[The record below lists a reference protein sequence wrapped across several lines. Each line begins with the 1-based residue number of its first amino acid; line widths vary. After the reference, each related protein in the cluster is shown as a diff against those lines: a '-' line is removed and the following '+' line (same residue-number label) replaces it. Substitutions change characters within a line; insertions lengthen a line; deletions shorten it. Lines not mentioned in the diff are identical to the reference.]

1 MLIVWLGQEA
11 IYSGTM
17 MTRMLVTNGE
27 KDVFKRVLT
36 AGNIDFVFADH
47 RPQLIRSAFLKSHY
61 THHAK
66 QPASL
71 GCVYITTKEYC
82 LSITAEDFLSNH
94 NFDDAGRMSGKD
106 IFFNSGEFPTRGI
119 LEVRRSDLLS
129 KAIVYTCIHYMR
141 KSTPTAQE
149 LMVVCDP
156 SDSISGCLSPML
168 SILNSLAHVHVLLV
182 NKNWSMIPT
191 LELCNY
197 AIIMSVAL
205 RRAASVLFVPHHV
218 PTDVGECF
226 KDKLAFMRFMG
237 LSLTSS
243 EKNKVRGTDMSDK
256 SEGDGAPEAE
266 AKNMYHNIIPQT
278 SDRIAISSFDDLHAY
293 GYCVDVI
300 FIILSLLNRDN
311 LAHLCLHMSTGSAFS
326 VTGQTCAMGTLHVS
340 YSAHKTALNVAREV
354 VSSVK
359 ALSGGSYA
367 IISHHAFC
375 ISDTA
380 DRWRSDL
387 EKVFQF
393 LVPNIDRQQRKTV
406 PGPFALSVFIQP
418 NITGKTPL
426 MSEICFYA
434 SCGSIFTDILYFIT
448 EKVRSAIQTNGC
460 GIFDLTFLL
469 ACCSY
474 LSQLRLDLEC
484 MQK

>member
-11 IYSGTM
+11 IYTGTM
-17 MTRMLVTNGE
+17 LTRMLVTNGKKE
-27 KDVFKRVLT
+27 LFKRVLT
-36 AGNIDFVFADH
+36 AGSIDFIFADY

-61 THHAK
+61 THRTG
-66 QPASL
+66 QPAML

-82 LSITAEDFLSNH
+82 LSITAEDFLSSH
-94 NFDDAGRMSGKD
+94 NLDDAGRMSGKD
-106 IFFNSGEFPTRGI
+106 IFINSGEFPTRGI

-156 SDSISGCLSPML
+156 SDSVSGCLGPML
-168 SILNSLAHVHVLLV
+168 SVLHSLIRVNVLLV
-182 NKNWSMIPT
+182 NKSWSMIPT

-197 AIIMSVAL
+197 AIVMSVAL
-205 RRAASVLFVPHHV
+205 RQAASVLFVPHHV

-226 KDKLAFMRFMG
+226 KDKLALMKFMG
-237 LSLTSS
+237 IGMAPS
-243 EKNKVRGTDMSDK
+243 NKDKARDIDIHDESD
-256 SEGDGAPEAE
+256 GNTAAE
-266 AKNMYHNIIPQT
+266 AKSMYRNIIPQK
-278 SDRIAISSFDDLHAY
+278 SDRLTISSFDDLQAY
-293 GYCVDVI
+293 GYCFDVI
-300 FIILSLLNRDN
+300 LIILSLLNQNN
-311 LAHLCLHMSTGSAFS
+311 LSHICLHMSTGSAFS
-326 VTGQTCAMGTLHVS
+326 VTGQTCAMGTLHIS

-354 VSSVK
+354 VGSVK

-380 DRWRSDL
+380 DRWRDDL

-393 LVPNIDRQQRKTV
+393 LVPNINRQQRKTV
-406 PGPFALSVFIQP
+406 PGSFTLSMFIQP
-418 NITGKTPL
+418 NITGKSPL

-434 SCGSIFTDILYFIT
+434 SCGSVFTDILYFII
-448 EKVRSAIQTNGC
+448 EKVRSAVQTNGC

-469 ACCSY
+469 SCCSY